1 MYSVNASVPP
11 AVEGLRDAVADELDG
26 FERVVEAPT
35 LVVKRLGR
43 QRPAALEVL
52 ADRVEAAL
60 EGWGPVAA
68 RVDELGVFVD
78 PPSGAGPVVYLAV
91 ESPGLRALHRDLV
104 GALGVANPTVEG
116 ANYVP
121 HVTLA
126 RDGNRADAAAL
137 SGRSVG
143 PLEWTV
149 DRLELYDARHGQPVR
164 AYPLPVGR

>member
-1 MYSVNASVPP
+1 MYSVNASVPA
-11 AVEGLRDAVADELDG
+11 AVEGLRADLADELAG
-26 FERVVEAPT
+26 FERVVEVPT

-43 QRPAALEVL
+43 QRSSALELV
-52 ADRVEAAL
+52 AGRIEAAL

-68 RVDELGVFVD
+68 RIDELGVFVD
-78 PPSGAGPVVYLAV
+78 PPSGTGPVVYLAV

-104 GALGVANPTVEG
+104 DAIGVANPAVEG

-126 RDGNRADAAAL
+126 RDGNRAAAAAL

-149 DRLELYDARHGQPVR
+149 DRLVLYDARHGQAVSH
-164 AYPLPVGR
+164 YTLPTHH